1 MKSMAKVPGKR
12 AHTSCPADANVLF
25 DIKKQSSALSSD
37 IATALPGSDKK
48 VRDFPRVEVTPEES
62 ARRVMV
68 EATRLAS
75 LAPGEWRL
83 WIDRSAERLRIPR
96 TILEDVIAAIIK
108 DSEKKARDAETAAR
122 RHELAVRREQQR
134 KQREQKREQERI
146 DKRAEHKRKEKEKAF
161 ESLISLPSEQQEI
174 RLGELAKRLDE
185 DVAVIRDHFTAFVGM
200 QSWTASTNSWNVE
213 LWPDPVETQALLQ
226 KISAKIRKYIVLR
239 PEAVIATALWTMTA
253 WAHEGA
259 THSPILAAI
268 SVEPDSGKSTLLG
281 VLRFLVPKPFVSVEP
296 TGPSVYRTVDREHP
310 TLIIDEADDLFYRKS
325 DLRAIVNA
333 GWSRGTRIP
342 RQGRWYDPFCPKI
355 LGILGKTKLPR
366 TIASRSIIL
375 KMWPKKPDEKTEDF
389 AYADDPEFSTIRR
402 KLARWAAD
410 NVRIIKDLKPPQPPG
425 FNNRLS
431 ANWKLLLQIAQH
443 AGGGWPEQ
451 ARRSAIYLSR
461 APYEPSV
468 GSTAAC
474 GSAGDVHQEPHG
486 NNIGAGGAG
495 ACRRSRLA
503 VARISQPR
511 SNHQKPGRGIAE
523 RLRDSSCR
531 RSSDQ
536 ASRFL
541 AARLQGGAIRGRV
554 CAFLTTRA
562 EHPNTS
568 SVGAAKRRESVRMFG

>member
-1 MKSMAKVPGKR
+1 M
-12 AHTSCPADANVLF
+12 
-25 DIKKQSSALSSD
+25 SSD
-37 IATALPGSDKK
+37 EK
-48 VRDFPRVEVTPEES
+48 VLDFPRVEVTPEEN

-96 TILEDVIAAIIK
+96 ATLQGLIAAIIK
-108 DSEKKARDAETAAR
+108 DSEKKARDAETEAR
-122 RHELAVRREQQR
+122 RQELAVRREQER
-134 KQREQKREQERI
+134 KQREQKREQERT
-146 DKRAEHKRKEKEKAF
+146 DKRAEHKPKEKEKAF
-161 ESLISLPSEQQEI
+161 ESLISLPNEQQET

-185 DVAVIRDHFTAFVGM
+185 DVAVIRDHFTAFVGV
-200 QSWTASTNSWNVE
+200 QSWAASTDSWNVE

-259 THSPILAAI
+259 AHSPILAAI

-375 KMWPKKPDEKTEDF
+375 RMWPKTPKEKAEDF
-389 AYADDPEFSTIRR
+389 AYADDPAFSTIRR

-410 NVRIIKDLKPPQPPG
+410 NVSVIKELKPPQLPG

-431 ANWKLLLQIAQH
+431 ANWKLPLQIAQH

-451 ARRSAIYLSR
+451 ARRAAIYLSR
-461 APYEPSV
+461 TPYEPSIGV
-468 GSTAAC
+468 QLLAALRAMFAKNRTQIT
-474 GSAGDVHQEPHG
+474 SEQVVQEL
-486 NNIGAGGAG
+486 
-495 ACRRSRLA
+495 LA
-503 VARISQPR
+503 DPDSQWHEYR
-511 SNHQKPGRGIAE
+511 GRGPITKNQVAALLKDFE
-523 RLRDSSCR
+523 IRPVVVHPTKRADVSR
-531 RSSDQ
+531 HGYRAAQFED
-536 ASRFL
+536 AFARFL
-541 AARLQGGAIRGRV
+541 PPEPNIRTLKRGGGEK
-554 CAFLTTRA
+554 T
-562 EHPNTS
+562 
-568 SVGAAKRRESVRMFG
+568 